1 MMDQM
6 LSFFVTNAYADTAP
20 AAAPQGGGSLFM
32 IMFAVFFVFMYF
44 AVWRPQNRRATEQR
58 NLLSSLAKGDEVIT
72 TGGVMGRIN
81 KVTDQY
87 IGLALNDTVE
97 IVMQKSAV
105 VSVLPKGTLKSI
117 V

>member
-1 MMDQM
+1 MMDQI
-6 LSFFVTNAYADTAP
+6 LSFFVTNAYADAAP
-20 AAAPQGGGSLFM
+20 AAAPQGGGSMFIM
-32 IMFAVFFVFMYF
+32 MFAVFFVFMYF
-44 AVWRPQNRRATEQR
+44 AVWRPQNRRASEQR

-72 TGGVMGRIN
+72 SGGVMGRIS

-87 IGLALNDTVE
+87 IGLALNESVE
-97 IVMQKSAV
+97 IFVQKSAV